1 MAGGTGDCHGEA
13 AQLCVFPPRQ
23 SGACRLGLVALEL
36 ALAGVP
42 MGAAYKVGALE
53 VRILRALV
61 TAPFVLLPNLILGEP
76 AVPELIQEACTAQA
90 LTSALAPLLDETA
103 ERRAQLAALARVRE
117 RVAVQGANPAARA
130 AQSW

>member
-1 MAGGTGDCHGEA
+1 M
-13 AQLCVFPPRQ
+13 V
-23 SGACRLGLVALEL
+23 
-36 ALAGVP
+36 
-42 MGAAYKVGALE
+42 AAYRVGALE
-53 VRILRALV
+53 IRILRALV

-117 RVAVQGANPAARA
+117 RVAVQGANPAVRA
-130 AQSW
+130 AHVVVSELP